1 MNIILYVVILF
12 FIQPLTEYILHRVT
26 HVYLIKYHQDHHK
39 RWSDT
44 LYDNYTGDHYI
55 RSFILCLFVM
65 KYYLPAI
72 ILLKYELVHTI
83 SHVYPGNYLYQH
95 HKLHHKFK
103 KGNYS
108 FSAVWPDKLFGTLL
122 EDERS
127 SEVDSSLSEK

>member
-1 MNIILYVVILF
+1 MISTDKI
-12 FIQPLTEYILHRVT
+12 
-26 HVYLIKYHQDHHK
+26 
-39 RWSDT
+39 
-44 LYDNYTGDHYI
+44 
-55 RSFILCLFVM
+55 M

-72 ILLKYELVHTI
+72 ILLKYEFIHTN
-83 SHVYPGNYLYQH
+83 SHACPGNYLYQH